1 LALLKEKNIL
11 LVIIFAIA
19 MAYLESAVV
28 VYLRGMYGIKDLLR
42 DINFQVDA
50 YTFIEIGREAAT
62 IVMLSLVS
70 SLAGSNWLK
79 KVGFFFLS
87 FGIWDIFYY
96 IWLYVFIQWPK
107 SLFEWDVLFLIPLPW
122 WGPVIAPILISILLV
137 VIGYLL
143 IVETKFKIKKFD
155 WFILFLSV
163 IVILFTFMEDSINII
178 LTGEG
183 NLAEVRPTKFDWVL
197 YSIFLL
203 VWVLTIFKI
212 FLPTVKNIKE
222 S

>member
-1 LALLKEKNIL
+1 
-11 LVIIFAIA
+11 

-28 VYLRGMYGIKDLLR
+28 VYLRGMYVIKDLLR

-62 IVMLSLVS
+62 IVMLGLVS
-70 SLAGSNWLK
+70 SLAGSGWLK

-107 SLFEWDVLFLIPLPW
+107 SLLEWDVLFLIPLPW
-122 WGPVIAPILISILLV
+122 WGPVIAPILISILLIV
-137 VIGYLL
+137 LGYLL
-143 IVETKFKIKKFD
+143 IVETKFNIKRSD
-155 WFILFLSV
+155 WFILSLSV

-178 LTGEG
+178 LTGKG
-183 NLAEVRPTKFDWVL
+183 DLAEVRPTKFDWVL
-197 YSIFLL
+197 YLISLL
-203 VWVLTIFKI
+203 VWILTTFKI
-212 FLPTVKNIKE
+212 FHPTLKNIE
-222 S
+222 QS